1 MKNKMVFQRAMLFT
15 ALGILC
21 VMLLM
26 CIWPSLFTKYGT
38 KDIFAAWQ
46 SPSKKHIL
54 GTNDMGYDIFTEL
67 VYAAFSTLFTG
78 IASASA
84 AVAAGT
90 IVGLLCGYANGWLKE
105 LLKLLT
111 NIFLLLPTLPMGIV
125 LSAFMGSGTKS
136 IVITL
141 SVLSWS
147 STARIVRAKTE
158 TLIAQN
164 FVKELKIL
172 GISKPRILF
181 FHILPNLS
189 EVVFSR
195 FISTVASCIL
205 TETTLSFLGLGSPDK
220 ATWGA
225 MINFAY
231 KRGGFMREAYA
242 YYLAPGLMIALCVSA
257 FYLLNCYFVSKTGN
271 VEIGEYTTYLD

>member
-111 NIFLLLPTLPMGIV
+111 NIFLPSWGLLRRMIPRCWRCASFTIPRASTM
-125 LSAFMGSGTKS
+125 AEP
-136 IVITL
+136 
-141 SVLSWS
+141 SVRRW
-147 STARIVRAKTE
+147 
-158 TLIAQN
+158 
-164 FVKELKIL
+164 
-172 GISKPRILF
+172 
-181 FHILPNLS
+181 
-189 EVVFSR
+189 
-195 FISTVASCIL
+195 
-205 TETTLSFLGLGSPDK
+205 
-220 ATWGA
+220 
-225 MINFAY
+225 
-231 KRGGFMREAYA
+231 
-242 YYLAPGLMIALCVSA
+242 
-257 FYLLNCYFVSKTGN
+257 
-271 VEIGEYTTYLD
+271 